1 MHDLISRQ
9 VAINGFYEM
18 ASNID
23 HLCTVNDYIS
33 FLESLSAQPEI
44 IRCKDCRYNQNCN
57 IQYHAQAGEEF
68 YCGASER
75 REE

>member
-23 HLCTVNDYIS
+23 HLCTVNDYGARTVDIIKIAIYSITHKPEKS
-33 FLESLSAQPEI
+33 FIAVRQ
-44 IRCKDCRYNQNCN
+44 K
-57 IQYHAQAGEEF
+57 GEKND
-68 YCGASER
+68 
-75 REE
+75 